1 MSGTSATGRILGTV
15 VALVLLLAGATFT
28 LQGLGILKGS
38 SFMVGDPLW
47 AVIGAGLIVVA
58 VALLRRVL
66 RRGPVPLMRPDET
79 G

>member
-1 MSGTSATGRILGTV
+1 MSATGRILGTV

-38 SFMVGDPLW
+38 SLMVGDPLW
-47 AVIGAGLIVVA
+47 ALIGAGLIVLA

-66 RRGPVPLMRPDET
+66 RRGPV
-79 G
+79 GA

>member
-1 MSGTSATGRILGTV
+1 VSGASAAGRILGTV

-47 AVIGAGLIVVA
+47 AVIGAALVIVA
-58 VALLRRVL
+58 IALLRRVL
-66 RRGPVPLMRPDET
+66 RRSPAGA
-79 G
+79 

>member
-1 MSGTSATGRILGTV
+1 MSATGRILGTV

-38 SFMVGDPLW
+38 SLMVGDPLW
-47 AVIGAGLIVVA
+47 ALIGAGLIVLA

-66 RRGPVPLMRPDET
+66 RRGPV
-79 G
+79 GG